1 MHARDGA
8 YLVARKGL
16 FSISLIPS
24 RRPDFCARLQRCVST
39 TTDDA
44 TSVNA
49 IFESIPST
57 ADDLTPNQS

>member
-44 TSVNA
+44 TSV
-49 IFESIPST
+49 
-57 ADDLTPNQS
+57 